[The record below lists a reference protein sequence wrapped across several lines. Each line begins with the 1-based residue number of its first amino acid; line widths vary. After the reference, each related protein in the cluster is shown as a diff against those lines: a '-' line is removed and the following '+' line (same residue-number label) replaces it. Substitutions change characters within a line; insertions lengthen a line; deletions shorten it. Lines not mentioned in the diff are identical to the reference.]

1 MNIEHYPEKKVFQ
14 TTVDGETARLMYRVT
29 DGALDVRHTIVPDEI
44 SGRGIASALANGL
57 VPVATCSYAVVWLE
71 RHPEY
76 NGKTGK
82 DYAGE
87 GTCAL

>member
-14 TTVDGETARLMYRVT
+14 TTVDGETARLMYHVT

-44 SGRGIASALANGL
+44 SGRGIASALVKAAYDYALAN
-57 VPVATCSYAVVWLE
+57 AVVWLE